1 MSSAPFHHL
10 TVLRDAVVEHL
21 VSDGGGAFLDG
32 TLGGGGHS
40 EALLEAAGS
49 AATVLGIDRDP
60 AALAAARARLARF
73 GDRFRAVHG
82 TFGDMAALVPKDA
95 AFRGIVL
102 DLGVSSPQLDHG
114 DRGFS
119 LQHDGPVDMRMD
131 PSRGRTAAELID
143 ELEVGA
149 LADLLKRYGEEPRA
163 LRIARALKADG
174 PWTSTLALAETVR
187 SASGYRN
194 SRVHPATRTFQA
206 LRIAVND
213 ELAQLDRGLDA
224 ALGLLEPGGRL
235 AVISFHSLEDRA
247 VKRRFRDWAG
257 ANVPRDVFGHPISAP
272 LGRDVV
278 RKGVAGAD
286 ADPANPRARS
296 ARLRVFEKAGET
308 NTIGRGDTPSA
319 DTFRDRSPVDPGS
332 RASTE
337 RQPWAG

>member
-1 MSSAPFHHL
+1 MSSALFHHL

-21 VSDGGGAFLDG
+21 VLREGGAFLDG
-32 TLGGGGHS
+32 TLGGGGHT

-82 TFGDMAALVPKDA
+82 AFADMAALAPSGA
-95 AFRGIVL
+95 IFRGIVL

-119 LQHDGPVDMRMD
+119 LQQDGPVDMRMD

-143 ELEVGA
+143 ELDEGQ
-149 LADLLKRYGEEPRA
+149 LADILKRFGEEPRA
-163 LRIARALKADG
+163 RRIARAIKQDG

-187 SASGYRN
+187 SSSGYRK

-213 ELAQLDRGLDA
+213 ELGQLDRGLDA

-235 AVISFHSLEDRA
+235 AVISFHSLEDRT
-247 VKRRFRDWAG
+247 VKRRFRAWAG

-278 RKGVAGAD
+278 RKGIAGAD
-286 ADPANPRARS
+286 ADPDNPRARS
-296 ARLRVFEKAGET
+296 ARLRIFEKAGDSDE
-308 NTIGRGDTPSA
+308 IGRVDEPAAASSNPRAEGPSGPRATP
-319 DTFRDRSPVDPGS
+319 
-332 RASTE
+332 E